1 MGVRRGQLKAA
12 ARIRLDMTRSAS
24 TPRLRLTLFYFV
36 ALVVAAAVC
45 APRLVGPPW
54 LAGLRIGALLPV
66 ALACLGRIWCSVFI
80 AGRKD
85 TAIVD
90 AGPYAVSR
98 HPLYSLSFV
107 GGLGLALAT
116 GSITLVAL
124 TALVLAVLFGGAA
137 RREERWLGGHHRD
150 DWSRYAAATRR
161 WWPDF
166 SKWSV
171 PAAATVHPAVLW
183 KAFVDAGAFIL
194 LYALL
199 LAAITLREAGVLPTL
214 VHLP

>member
-1 MGVRRGQLKAA
+1 
-12 ARIRLDMTRSAS
+12 MTRSAS
-24 TPRLRLTLFYFV
+24 TPRLRLTLIYFL

-45 APRLVGPPW
+45 APRFVDAHW
-54 LAGLRIGALLPV
+54 LALCRIAALLLV

-85 TAIVD
+85 TAIVA
-90 AGPYAVSR
+90 AGPYALSR

-116 GSITLVAL
+116 GSITLIVCTAVAL
-124 TALVLAVLFGGAA
+124 AALFDGAA
-137 RREERWLGGHHRD
+137 RREERWLGEHHRE
-150 DWSRYAAATRR
+150 DWARYAAQTRR

-166 SKWSV
+166 SKWTL
-171 PAAATVHPAVLW
+171 PATATVHPAVLW
-183 KAFVDAGAFIL
+183 KAFVDAGAFFL

-199 LAAITLREAGVLPTL
+199 LAAIALREAGLLPTL
-214 VHLP
+214 AQLP